1 MCRAMGRFDMFKL
14 RSAGIDREA
23 GLANTDDRL
32 IFIPVAGLEGFTGA
46 FAKNFKDRFWPEAR

>member
-1 MCRAMGRFDMFKL
+1 MGRFDMFKL

-23 GLANTDDRL
+23 GLANPDDRL